1 MLLEQ
6 YLELL
11 PNTIIYGYL
20 GALLFDITLLLG
32 HNILMAWP
40 NGYGD
45 NKVDYYGHYEINING
60 GLLDL

>member
-32 HNILMAWP
+32 HNILMALAQW
-40 NGYGD
+40 
-45 NKVDYYGHYEINING
+45 IW
-60 GLLDL
+60 